1 MTSVVIHDQK
11 TKNEIEQEFNT
22 REEAIHYVKKYVEEN
37 KLKIT
42 SIDETEIEVT
52 DKNYFIYLIEDD
64 NEIDEDDQKFINDYN
79 DYYLDEL

>member
-1 MTSVVIHDQK
+1 
-11 TKNEIEQEFNT
+11 
-22 REEAIHYVKKYVEEN
+22 
-37 KLKIT
+37 
-42 SIDETEIEVT
+42 VT